1 MKAKKKTLVFNMIL
15 TVFICVSAI
24 LFIMPTVLTIANSFM
39 TSSEISAN
47 YGAMLGNMSSEKKV
61 FISENVN
68 LKFIPDKATVSQYKE
83 VLFKNPEYL
92 FKFWNS
98 VILTVPI
105 TLFQLAVAVL
115 TSYGFSRYNGKVKN
129 LIFFVYIILMLMPY
143 QVTLVPNYLV
153 ADKLGFLEEI
163 NNTGIWRTLSEMKIM
178 EDTTIISLKQRL
190 AIILPGIFSPFSV
203 FLLTKVMRRIPV
215 SYVEAAK
222 LDGANEWQIMTQIF
236 LPLCKSALVSIGM
249 LVFIDYWNMV
259 EQPIILM
266 KDSEL
271 HPLSVFLSQI
281 NTGDIGLAFAVGV
294 VYMIPT
300 ILMFLYG
307 EDYLVEGITYSGGIK
322 G

>member
-1 MKAKKKTLVFNMIL
+1 MRAKKKTMVFNMIL

-47 YGAMLGNMSSEKKV
+47 YGAMFGNMTSEKKV

-153 ADKLGFLEEI
+153 ADKLGFLEDA

-178 EDTTIISLKQRL
+178 EDTSIISLKQRL

>member
-1 MKAKKKTLVFNMIL
+1 MTIKKRKHIFNIIIA
-15 TVFICVSAI
+15 VFICIAAVM
-24 LFIMPTVLTIANSFM
+24 FIMPTLLTIANSFM
-39 TSSEISAN
+39 TSNEISAN
-47 YGAMLGNMSSEKKV
+47 YGAMLGNMTDDKKV
-61 FISENVN
+61 FISDNVN
-68 LKFIPDKATVSQYKE
+68 LKFIPDKATLSQYKN

-98 VILTVPI
+98 IILTVPI

-115 TSYGFSRYNGKVKN
+115 TSYGFSRYNNKAKN
-129 LIFFVYIILMLMPY
+129 LIFFAYIILMLMPY

-153 ADKLGFLEEI
+153 SKYFSLL
-163 NNTGIWRTLSEMKIM
+163 
-178 EDTTIISLKQRL
+178 DTRW

-203 FLLTKVMRRIPV
+203 FLLTKVMKRIPV

-222 LDGANEWQIMTQIF
+222 LDGATEWQIMTHIYI
-236 LPLCKSALVSIGM
+236 PMCKSALVSIGM

-259 EQPIILM
+259 EQPLILIT
-266 KDSEL
+266 DPDAVSAL
-271 HPLSVFLSQI
+271 HPLSVFLSQV
-281 NTGDIGLAFAVGV
+281 NTSDIGLAFAVGT

-307 EDYLVEGITYSGGIK
+307 EDYLVEGITAGGIK